1 MQSIKKRKLKSGLSS
16 QGCVHKYVLTFRS
29 CLSFEL
35 FLLQVKKKG
44 DQVEVRKQHEHL
56 VSNISKKP
64 WFGLMLMP
72 YGKFY
77 HKMYQLGFFSTSFPA
92 SLLLTF
98 FNGACD
104 FNALITKSSA
114 STRRSQILHSRI
126 SSVVSLKVDGK
137 SWDVF

>member
-16 QGCVHKYVLTFRS
+16 QGCLHKYVLTFSS

-56 VSNISKKP
+56 VSNILKKP
-64 WFGLMLMP
+64 WLGLMLIP
-72 YGKFY
+72 SGKFY
-77 HKMYQLGFFSTSFPA
+77 HKMYQLGFFSIDFFSGIFI
-92 SLLLTF
+92 TF